1 MSIKFLL
8 KVQVLSEFIQ
18 TLSKGVPF
26 DSVFVY
32 LTKIYHIMEVDA
44 SYFE

>member
-26 DSVFVY
+26 DSVFVF
-32 LTKIYHIMEVDA
+32 LTKIYHIMEMDA